1 MPGRSSGGIL
11 FLRASPRRQG
21 ARSTSRHDLRCPWT
35 SLDLDDAV
43 LQLTVGFHPSIVS
56 LLLVR
61 RTEQHRIDRVP
72 EKREGVSILNQTP
85 CFADVAE
92 RCIGNKFTV

>member
-1 MPGRSSGGIL
+1 MPGGIL

-35 SLDLDDAV
+35 SLALDDAA
-43 LQLTVGFHPSIVS
+43 LQLTMLFHPSIVS

-72 EKREGVSILNQTP
+72 EKQEGFFILSQTL
-85 CFADVAE
+85 CFAGVGG
-92 RCIGNKFTV
+92 R